1 MPQPIAPPPHDD
13 SHVEPRRLT
22 VGTLIAVAALAIL
35 IAAAWAWSGIIMLGF
50 GAILIAIALRAG
62 AQGLHRHLGLNI
74 KLGVLIVV
82 LAVIAAVAGVVMLA
96 GQPVS
101 DQFTQLVQGLPKSWD
116 RVSDWASGN
125 TIVSAI
131 TEQVQSSDRVEEGAS
146 KLAGNIPDIMSTL
159 TGMVDMV
166 LGGLSSVLLML
177 MVAIFVA
184 LEAPTYRRGTIRLVP
199 LRHRTRARH
208 IMAELGDQ
216 LGRWMAGQALDMAI
230 VAVLAG
236 VGLWL
241 LGVPLALL
249 LALIAGLTNIVPIIG
264 PVFSGGIAALFA
276 LSQGFDTALYVAL
289 LFAAIQMFEGNIL
302 MPLIQRFAVQLPPA
316 LTIIAIMAFGALFG
330 FAGVIL
336 AAPLLIVTMLLVRRI
351 YIEGVLGDTED
362 VAHGDHHRD

>member
-1 MPQPIAPPPHDD
+1 MPDQSPIRHDA
-13 SHVEPRRLT
+13 EPRRLT
-22 VGTLIAVAALAIL
+22 LGTMTTAAALVIL
-35 IAAAWAWSGIIMLGF
+35 IAAAWFWSNILMLAF
-50 GAILIAIALRAG
+50 GAVLIAIALRAG

-74 KLGVLIVV
+74 KLGVLAVV
-82 LAVIAAVAGVVMLA
+82 MAFVAVVALVVMLA
-96 GQPVS
+96 GQPVA
-101 DQFTQLVQGLPKSWD
+101 DQFGQLVQGLPKSWD
-116 RVSDWASGN
+116 RLREWASGN
-125 TIVSAI
+125 SIVSVI
-131 TEQVQSSDRVEEGAS
+131 REQVQSSDQMEQGAS
-146 KLAGNIPDIMSTL
+146 KLAGTIPDIMGKL
-159 TGMVDMV
+159 TGMLNMM
-166 LGGLSSVLLML
+166 LGGLSSVLLMI

-184 LEAPTYRRGTIRLVP
+184 LDAPTYRRGAIRLVHP
-199 LRHRTRARH
+199 AHRPRARH
-208 IMAELGDQ
+208 ILAELGNQ

-249 LALIAGLTNIVPIIG
+249 LALIAGITNIVPIVG

-289 LFAAIQMFEGNIL
+289 LFTAIQMFEGNIL
-302 MPLIQRFAVQLPPA
+302 MPLIQSYAVHLPPA

-351 YIEGVLGDTED
+351 YVEGMLGDTG
-362 VAHGDHHRD
+362 GDDD